1 MKISNQQK
9 NGIIQLSFLMIVS
22 LAFLCF
28 SKVLPSSSSQFVIN
42 SEIQSELDKQKLA
55 FEEKKKQNFKKFYVN
70 SINDYIGY
78 KLGLNTNQIDRLL
91 TYFDS
96 GKLVYNPK
104 QFKKITALS
113 DTQFQA
119 ITNKIRFPKTKPKTK
134 KKSYKK
140 HKNKFHSFKKFDLN
154 TISAQ
159 QLEKDLK
166 LPQFI
171 AARIV
176 KFRKLLKGYKNMEEI
191 EKVYSILPYQ
201 TERIKKY
208 CYIK

>member
-1 MKISNQQK
+1 M
-9 NGIIQLSFLMIVS
+9 SFLIVVS
-22 LAFLCF
+22 LALLYI
-28 SKVLPSSSSQFVIN
+28 SKVLPSISSQFTIN
-42 SEIQSELDKQKLA
+42 SEIQLELDKQKLV
-55 FEEKKKQNFKKFYVN
+55 FEEKRKQNSKKFYVN

-78 KLGLNTNQIDRLL
+78 KLGLHTDQIDRLL
-91 TYFDS
+91 TYIDS
-96 GKLVYNPK
+96 GKLIYSSK
-104 QFKKITALS
+104 QFKEITTIS
-113 DTQFQA
+113 DTQFKA
-119 ITNKIRFPKTKPKTK
+119 IENKLQFPKKRKKTKEKSLKKNKI
-134 KKSYKK
+134 
-140 HKNKFHSFKKFDLN
+140 KFHSSKKFDLN
-154 TISAQ
+154 TVTAI

-176 KFRKLLKGYKNMEEI
+176 KFRKLLKGYKKMEEI

>member
-1 MKISNQQK
+1 MA
-9 NGIIQLSFLMIVS
+9 FLIVVS
-22 LAFLCF
+22 LALLCI
-28 SKVLPSSSSQFVIN
+28 SKVLPSPSSQFTIN
-42 SEIQSELDKQKLA
+42 PEIQSELDKQKLA

-78 KLGLNTNQIDRLL
+78 KLGLNTHQIDCLL

-96 GKLVYNPK
+96 GKLVYTSK
-104 QFKKITALS
+104 QFKEITTLS
-113 DTQFQA
+113 DTQFRA
-119 ITNKIRFPKTKPKTK
+119 IENKLLFPKKRRKTK
-134 KKSYKK
+134 KKSHKK
-140 HKNKFHSFKKFDLN
+140 YRNKFHSSKKFDLN
-154 TISAQ
+154 IITAL
-159 QLEKDLK
+159 QLEKELK